1 MFDIFGEF
9 NTYEEINQAAQ
20 GLKAEQ
26 DIKNL
31 RILAEENGIEK
42 EIANLYISGQLDELT
57 DCETAAIGKLD
68 VEAAELKPKEIMEDW
83 LNYIKGCVEK
93 DEKMAMAVRKKGKSL
108 KGCIAELLVWSFKN
122 SDTVD
127 RDILK
132 AANVNSTCRL
142 GIPGMG
148 TAKQLIKKYYLRK
161 QAKR

>member
-1 MFDIFGEF
+1 
-9 NTYEEINQAAQ
+9 
-20 GLKAEQ
+20 
-26 DIKNL
+26 
-31 RILAEENGIEK
+31 
-42 EIANLYISGQLDELT
+42 
-57 DCETAAIGKLD
+57 
-68 VEAAELKPKEIMEDW
+68 
-83 LNYIKGCVEK
+83 
-93 DEKMAMAVRKKGKSL
+93 MARAVRKKGKSL

>member
-68 VEAAELKPKEIMEDW
+68 VEAAELKPKEIM
-83 LNYIKGCVEK
+83 
-93 DEKMAMAVRKKGKSL
+93 
-108 KGCIAELLVWSFKN
+108 
-122 SDTVD
+122 
-127 RDILK
+127 
-132 AANVNSTCRL
+132 
-142 GIPGMG
+142 
-148 TAKQLIKKYYLRK
+148 
-161 QAKR
+161 

>member
-93 DEKMAMAVRKKGKSL
+93 DEKMARAVRKKGKSL

-127 RDILK
+127 
-132 AANVNSTCRL
+132 S
-142 GIPGMG
+142 
-148 TAKQLIKKYYLRK
+148 
-161 QAKR
+161 